1 MVWTLQLNRA
11 NFNIQLGF
19 WTELQSKTYLLGLDF
34 TSGPSQFLLKVEKRS
49 FWKILLFSFHLDFF
63 HKASLCSNDK
73 ICKEIYTCPMIFDY
87 QSISLTCH
95 FMRLLI
101 KQEYFET
108 WNYFLIFIYSCLKLH
123 CTVWIFLGTL
133 FVPSCVLTLPQT
145 IHFSAQSSLKFMK
158 CVINFFRLWIF

>member
-1 MVWTLQLNRA
+1 MEKGSTRRPQFWWYFLCSKVEIFRYFGRDFQSNIRSQRSTIELWKICFKNLVWTLQLNRA

-73 ICKEIYTCPMIFDY
+73 NCKKN
-87 QSISLTCH
+87 LH
-95 FMRLLI
+95 FV
-101 KQEYFET
+101 Q
-108 WNYFLIFIYSCLKLH
+108 WFLI
-123 CTVWIFLGTL
+123 
-133 FVPSCVLTLPQT
+133 
-145 IHFSAQSSLKFMK
+145 
-158 CVINFFRLWIF
+158 INQFHWHAISWDYK